1 MITVE
6 PFRARHLEQ
15 FVPQPAQRAEFEE
28 VTPESA
34 RAHELAGP
42 GYSILV
48 DGEAVACA
56 VLAPLG
62 DGRGALWALVG
73 AKAGPYMLRA
83 KRTAEKMMR
92 ESGLRRIEAVVE
104 TEFVAGHRWMGLL
117 GFELET
123 PKGMRAFGSSGQN
136 FSLYSRIL

>member
-6 PFRARHLEQ
+6 TFRAHHLER
-15 FVPQPAQRAEFEE
+15 FVPQPAQRAEFEL

-73 AKAGPYMLRA
+73 AKAGPHMLRA
-83 KRTAEKMMR
+83 KRIAEKMMR
-92 ESGLRRIEAVVE
+92 ESGLRRIEAVVA
-104 TEFVAGHRWMGLL
+104 TEFAEGHRWMRML

-123 PKGMRAFGSSGQN
+123 PNGMRAFGSNGET
-136 FSLYSRIL
+136 FSLYSRIM

>member
-6 PFRARHLEQ
+6 PFRAHHLEG
-15 FVPQPAQRAEFEE
+15 FVPQPAQCAEFAE
-28 VTPESA
+28 VTPETA
-34 RAHELAGP
+34 RAHEMAGV
-42 GYSILV
+42 GRSILA
-48 DGEAVACA
+48 DGELVACA

-62 DGRGALWALVG
+62 DGRGVLWALVG

-83 KRTAEKMMR
+83 KRIAEQMMR
-92 ESGLRRIEAVVE
+92 ESGLRRIEAVVL
-104 TEFVAGHRWMGLL
+104 TGFSAGHRWLKML

-123 PKGMRAFGSSGQN
+123 PNGMKAFGKNGEN